1 LEPKSQVGRP
11 EAAPS
16 AAGPAASPQY
26 EPPAIAWEEAFEPV
40 AATSCGLANPFA
52 QNCQARPQV

>member
-1 LEPKSQVGRP
+1 LEPKNPTGRP

-16 AAGPAASPQY
+16 ATGLAFPQQY

-40 AATSCGLANPFA
+40 AATSCGLNNPF
-52 QNCQARPQV
+52 QDNCQARPQL